1 MERLAMEKIM
11 ARVTK
16 ASKLT
21 TAKLSIS
28 ILGVL
33 VLLFAATAG
42 HAWHQKP
49 ACSAAAAS
57 ESQCFPKAAR

>member
-1 MERLAMEKIM
+1 MERLAMERIM

-16 ASKLT
+16 VSNLT

-42 HAWHQKP
+42 RAWHQKP
-49 ACSAAAAS
+49 SLQHRRS
-57 ESQCFPKAAR
+57 F